1 MSDFKLF
8 SKPQILFFF
17 QKLFLFSFSFFVPHL
32 HTPTSPYILP
42 PHRTFYISLM
52 LSILMIMGVIVLMM
66 IVVCGDDTQ
75 ALRDTISSL
84 CSLNKVGQ
92 FASCCVSYD
101 NGATITLEDSPARD
115 CFIYDLKSTTGSVLN
130 SLFVICFI
138 FVLFL
143 LFDDCHC
150 FSSFFIFR
158 SFQSRGLSILGR
170 SVFSSLTN
178 LQSLFSLLTLSSIH
192 FFLHSFPSFWG
203 FGSNS
208 LVSIESGAFNGLNNL
223 RSLSHFPLFLHH
235 LIFNLSLHFSF
246 LH

>member
-17 QKLFLFSFSFFVPHL
+17 QKLFSFSFFVPHL
-32 HTPTSPYILP
+32 HTPTSLCIQP

-92 FASCCVSYD
+92 FASCCGSYD
-101 NGATITLEDSPARD
+101 NGASLILEDSTARS
-115 CFIYDLKSTTGSVLN
+115 CFFYNLESTTGSVLT

-158 SFQSRGLSILGR
+158 SFYSRGLCVLGKD
-170 SVFSSLTN
+170 VFSSLSN
-178 LQSLFSLLTLSSIH
+178 LSSLFFLLLTLSSIH
-192 FFLHSFPSFWG
+192 FFLHSFPSFLEILNPTVL
-203 FGSNS
+203 FQLN
-208 LVSIESGAFNGLNNL
+208 LGL
-223 RSLSHFPLFLHH
+223 
-235 LIFNLSLHFSF
+235 
-246 LH
+246 